1 MTQLRVRDAL
11 LALLAHGPAHG
22 YQLKVDYERLTGAGP
37 INVGQIYST
46 LDRLQR
52 DGLVER
58 DETAEDDRR
67 VPYHLTDAGRAEAMS
82 WLLDARELPL
92 NGRSVVAGKVL
103 LATRVPGIVVQD
115 VIDAHRFAL
124 MAAVGSSRQ
133 RVRGKQLDLEARLV
147 LEAELAV
154 AEAELR
160 WLDLCDAELRATGA
174 TGRTR

>member
-58 DETAEDDRR
+58 DDTADDDRR

-103 LATRVPGIVVQD
+103 LATTSYLNETRDTTTPIRRQTSSSQPVTPTKMVPCWVSQV
-115 VIDAHRFAL
+115 
-124 MAAVGSSRQ
+124 S
-133 RVRGKQLDLEARLV
+133 
-147 LEAELAV
+147 
-154 AEAELR
+154 
-160 WLDLCDAELRATGA
+160 
-174 TGRTR
+174 